1 MEKKKATEAAQ
12 DSSLKL
18 HDTSASAQRA
28 RVIQALRT
36 GAKTTI
42 QLREEWGVMSPAPRV
57 LELRMR
63 GYDIET
69 VPVSAATADGVLH
82 RAVARY
88 ASLHEPV
95 SREVARSTSIDAAND
110 AEIAKREGGSA

>member
-1 MEKKKATEAAQ
+1 MEKKKATEVAQ
-12 DSSLKL
+12 NSKLKL
-18 HDTSASAQRA
+18 NDTSASAQRA

-57 LELRMR
+57 LELRMS
-63 GYDIET
+63 GYDIAT
-69 VPVSAATADGVLH
+69 VPVSASTVDGVLH

-88 ASLHEPV
+88 ALLREPV
-95 SREVARSTSIDAAND
+95 PSEAVHPSYMKPAND
-110 AEIAKREGGSA
+110 AMVANHEGGAV

>member
-1 MEKKKATEAAQ
+1 MEKKKATEVAQ

-18 HDTSASAQRA
+18 NDTSASAQRA

-57 LELRMR
+57 LELRMQ
-63 GYDIET
+63 GYVIET
-69 VPVSAATADGVLH
+69 VPVSATTADGVLH

-88 ASLHEPV
+88 VLLREPLPGV
-95 SREVARSTSIDAAND
+95 SVRLTNVKAAND
-110 AEIAKREGGSA
+110 AAIANYEGGAA